1 MSSSKGT
8 KLLSYIIVLLMLSL
22 YLFPLFYLFN
32 VSMKTQSEY
41 LIDPVAIAKSL
52 RLENFMDAW
61 EKGNFSQY
69 MWNSILY
76 TGVSTLLTL
85 VISVFAAFPLARG
98 YVKFSTFFYV
108 FFLISMYLP
117 NPLIPQ
123 FALINS
129 LGLYNTQLGFILLKT
144 TGTGIA
150 FLMFVGYI
158 KSVSRELD
166 EAAAMDGCGYSRYL
180 FTILVPLMKPV
191 LATGIILTAIGAWND
206 IIGPTIYL
214 SDPAYQ
220 PVTKGLFSFY
230 GQYMN
235 NWPLLA
241 CGILIV
247 TLPLVILYI
256 FLQRFI
262 VGGAMAGAV
271 KS

>member
-1 MSSSKGT
+1 MSESKTTRG
-8 KLLSYIIVLLMLSL
+8 LSYAIVLFMLVL

-32 VSMKTQSEY
+32 VSMKSQSEY
-41 LIDPVAIAKSL
+41 IMNPVAVAESF
-52 RLENFMDAW
+52 RYENFLEAW
-61 EKGNFSQY
+61 DKGDFSQY
-69 MWNSILY
+69 LWNSIFY
-76 TGVSTLLTL
+76 TGSATLFTLLL
-85 VISVFAAFPLARG
+85 SVFAAFPIARG

-123 FALINS
+123 FALINQ
-129 LGLYNTQLGFILLKT
+129 LGLYNTQFGFVLLKT
-144 TGTGIA
+144 TGAGIA
-150 FLMFVGYI
+150 FLMFTGYI

-166 EAAAMDGCGYSRYL
+166 QAAAIDGCGYVKFLSL
-180 FTILVPLMKPV
+180 ILVPLMKPV
-191 LATGIILTAIGAWND
+191 LATGVILTAIGIWND

-214 SDPAYQ
+214 SNPSYQ

-262 VGGAMAGAV
+262 VSGAMAGAV
-271 KS
+271 KT

>member
-1 MSSSKGT
+1 MKESKVT
-8 KLLSYIIVLLMLSL
+8 RTVSYVIVLIMLAL
-22 YLFPLFYLFN
+22 YIFPLFYLFN

-41 LIDPVAIAKSL
+41 LLNPVALAEGM
-52 RLENFMDAW
+52 RLENFTEAW
-61 EKGNFSQY
+61 ERGNFSQY
-69 MWNSILY
+69 MWNSVLY
-76 TGVSTLLTL
+76 TGVSTVLTL
-85 VISVFAAFPLARG
+85 MLSVFAAFPLARR
-98 YVKFSTFFYV
+98 YVRFSSLIYV

-123 FALINS
+123 FSLINS
-129 LGLYNTQLGFILLKT
+129 LGLYNTQIGFILLKT

-150 FLMFVGYI
+150 FLMFTGYI

-166 EAAAMDGCGYSRYL
+166 EAAAMDGCGYTRYL
-180 FTILVPLMKPV
+180 FTILVSLMKPI
-191 LATGIILTAIGAWND
+191 LATGVILTAIGVWND

-214 SDPAYQ
+214 SDPSYQ
-220 PVTKGLFSFY
+220 PVTKGLFTFY

-247 TLPLVILYI
+247 TLPLVVLYVL
-256 FLQRFI
+256 LQRFI